1 MGNQYFKIQDTN
13 QALDYY
19 EQALAFCPDSD
30 PSLRL
35 VLYSNIAI
43 CYNRHVN
50 LRTKFVKYSLFIRTI
65 MRV

>member
-19 EQALAFCPDSD
+19 EQALSFCPDTD
-30 PSLRL
+30 TSLRL

-43 CYNRHVN
+43 CYSKHVN
-50 LRTKFVKYSLFIRTI
+50 LTTEFVKYSLFLERL
-65 MRV
+65 